1 MFTEIA
7 RKLLNP
13 SFKFSGGGATE
24 RTLTN
29 FIDLMEKEFGVVTA
43 ERIVDFCI
51 CAAYAFRNTNQWTVK
66 QIFGKASIKR
76 LKEKKHGTEYYEDQW
91 LEEASLNR
99 QDLIAMVADRSTH
112 PQAKYIYVASE
123 EATKKRLLNMDVGYI
138 RCQSSTLGW
147 SPLSESCNQC
157 RFVNLCKKETQRKYP
172 ELYRI
177 RIENGNKTE

>member
-76 LKEKKHGTEYYEDQW
+76 LKKKKHG
-91 LEEASLNR
+91 
-99 QDLIAMVADRSTH
+99 
-112 PQAKYIYVASE
+112 
-123 EATKKRLLNMDVGYI
+123 KKL
-138 RCQSSTLGW
+138 
-147 SPLSESCNQC
+147 
-157 RFVNLCKKETQRKYP
+157 
-172 ELYRI
+172 
-177 RIENGNKTE
+177 